1 MIRKSPL
8 QRLLLIATFLLVLSM
23 SLYTVRSIHPISQQ
37 IITVDP
43 TGNGNYT
50 SIQDAITH
58 ASTTDIIQIQPGTY
72 YEYAITIDKK
82 IDLIGA
88 DTNTCIINCNE
99 KQGLIIQSSFVTISH
114 LQITNTK
121 ESAISIQLGCNG
133 CNISN
138 SDIRSV
144 NNGNGIDILSSYNT
158 ISHCKIE
165 GVTQTGQAL
174 KIQGNYNTIDDC
186 TLQHFSNGILII
198 SQATNNKIMNCNIF
212 DNENAIDIRMNSNN
226 NVITNCNIYSNLQG
240 IKIWQNS
247 NNNAVYLNNIFKNDN
262 NAIDE
267 TTNQWDNGSRGNYW
281 DIYQGID
288 ANHDSIG
295 DTLFNIS
302 DQSADRFP
310 LMTLLLPDVVIAP
323 TDIKQT
329 TSTAD
334 PTPTFTWSSAIYSK
348 GITGYAI
355 KIDTGQEI
363 IIETTTWTVP
373 TNLTNGVHTFTI
385 RAIGT
390 NGQNS
395 SSQSLK
401 FTIDTNFNDTDHDGW
416 SDEEEIRYGTDPN
429 NPENYPLDTDGDHVP
444 DSIDTDDDN
453 DGYPDQ
459 MELSYG
465 TNPLDKN
472 SFPKDTDG
480 DKVPDE
486 NSPDGKYQGD
496 VDIDGDGLLNTIEIQ
511 LGSNPMNST
520 DVKKIYLGGNPAFLV
535 GTSRDGIYDILYNP
549 ASETTYAV
557 EYADGNYKIDANGDG
572 SWDYVYHTTDDSV
585 TSYQESFITL
595 PLTLLLTGI
604 ILALLAVVIFSYI
617 KTRSRYP
624 KKLRKQSKKLLP
636 KISPIDSGTQEM
648 VTETRTLLY
657 HIQHD
662 VNTYIE
668 KLDQIEKH
676 IPAVSSE
683 LERQQLPEKEIAIQK
698 FKTCDE
704 PPTYPEAHR
713 RKEEQQTR
721 ISEAALEHQLLRAE
735 RPIPSH
741 KPRYE
746 DIDTAV
752 DNFLET
758 LNQKNT

>member
-1 MIRKSPL
+1 MTRKPTL
-8 QRLLLIATFLLVLSM
+8 QRLLSITTFLLILSM
-23 SLYTVRSIHPISQQ
+23 SLYTTRSIHPIPQQ
-37 IITVDP
+37 IIIVDP

-50 SIQDAITH
+50 SIQDAIIH

-82 IDLIGA
+82 INLIGA

-99 KQGLIIQSSFVTISH
+99 KQGLFIQSSFVTISH

-121 ESAISIQLGCNG
+121 ESAISIQPGSNG
-133 CNISN
+133 CTISYC
-138 SDIRSV
+138 DISSV
-144 NNGNGIDILSSYNT
+144 NNGNGIDILSTYNT
-158 ISHCKIE
+158 ISHCNIE

-198 SQATNNKIMNCNIF
+198 DQATNNNIMNCNIF

-226 NVITNCNIYSNLQG
+226 NVITNCNLYSNLQG

-247 NNNAVYLNNIFKNDN
+247 NNNTVYLNNMFKNDN

-267 TTNQWDNGSRGNYW
+267 TTNQWDNGSQGNYW

-288 ANHDSIG
+288 ANQDNIG
-295 DTLFNIS
+295 DTPFVIS
-302 DQSADRFP
+302 KQSSDHFP
-310 LMTLLLPDVVIAP
+310 YMTLLLPDVVITP

-334 PTPTFTWSSAIYSK
+334 PTPTFTWNPAIYSK

-355 KIDTGQEI
+355 KIDIGQEI
-363 IIETTTWTVP
+363 IIETTTWTAP
-373 TNLTNGVHTFTI
+373 TNLTNGVHTFAI
-385 RAIGT
+385 RAIST
-390 NGQNS
+390 DGQNS
-395 SSQSLK
+395 TSQSLK
-401 FTIDTNFNDTDHDGW
+401 FTIDTNFNDLDHDGW
-416 SDEEEIRYGTDPN
+416 SDEEEIRYGSDPN

-444 DSIDTDDDN
+444 DNIDIDDDN
-453 DGYPDQ
+453 DGYTDEL
-459 MELSYG
+459 ELSYG
-465 TNPLDKN
+465 TNPKERN
-472 SFPKDTDG
+472 SYPEDTDG

-496 VDIDGDGLLNTIEIQ
+496 VDRDDDGLLNTIEIQ
-511 LGSNPMNST
+511 LGSNPVNST
-520 DVKKIYLGGNPAFLV
+520 DAKKIYLGGNPAFLV
-535 GTSRDGIYDILYNP
+535 DVSQDGIYDILYDP
-549 ASETTYAV
+549 ASETTHAV
-557 EYADGNYKIDANGDG
+557 EYVDDAYQIDANGDG
-572 SWDYVYHTTDDSV
+572 SWDYIYHTTDDSV
-585 TSYQESFITL
+585 RSYQEAYITL
-595 PLTLLLTGI
+595 PLTLLLAGVI
-604 ILALLAVVIFSYI
+604 FALLAVGIFSYI
-617 KTRSRYP
+617 KTRSRDL
-624 KKLRKQSKKLLP
+624 KKLRRQPKKPLP
-636 KISPIDSGTQEM
+636 SISQIDSGTQEM

-668 KLDQIEKH
+668 KLNQIEKQ

-683 LERQQLPEKEIAIQK
+683 LERQQPPEKETEAQK
-698 FKTCDE
+698 FKNRDE
-704 PPTYPEAHR
+704 PIAYPEAHR

-721 ISEAALEHQLLRAE
+721 ISEATLEHQPSGQE

-752 DNFLET
+752 DKLLET
-758 LNQKNT
+758 LHQKNT

>member
-8 QRLLLIATFLLVLSM
+8 QRLFFITIFLLILSM
-23 SLYTVRSIHPISQQ
+23 SLYTARSINPISQQ

-99 KQGLIIQSSFVTISH
+99 KQGFIIQSSFVTISH

-133 CNISN
+133 CNISYC
-138 SDIRSV
+138 DISSV

-198 SQATNNKIMNCNIF
+198 SRATNNNIMNCNIF

-247 NNNAVYLNNIFKNDN
+247 NNNTVYLNNMFKNDKT
-262 NAIDE
+262 AIDE
-267 TTNQWDNGSRGNYW
+267 TTNQWDNGSQGNYW

-288 ANHDSIG
+288 ANHDGIG
-295 DTLFNIS
+295 DTPFIIS

-310 LMTLLLPDVVIAP
+310 IMTFLLPDVVIAP

-329 TSTAD
+329 TNTAD
-334 PTPTFTWSSAIYSK
+334 PTPTFTWNPAIYSI

-363 IIETTTWTVP
+363 IIKTTTWTAP

-385 RAIGT
+385 RAIGI

-395 SSQSLK
+395 TSQSLK
-401 FTIDTNFNDTDHDGW
+401 FTIDTNFNDLDHDGW
-416 SDEEEIRYGTDPN
+416 SDEEEIRYGSDPN
-429 NPENYPLDTDGDHVP
+429 NPENYPLDTDGDHMP
-444 DSIDTDDDN
+444 DSIDIDDDN
-453 DGYPDQ
+453 DGYTDQ
-459 MELSYG
+459 LELSYG
-465 TNPLDKN
+465 TNPKEKN
-472 SFPKDTDG
+472 SYPEDTDG

-496 VDIDGDGLLNTIEIQ
+496 VDRDDDGLLNTIETQ
-511 LGSNPMNST
+511 LGSNPENST
-520 DVKKIYLGGNPAFLV
+520 DAKKIYLGGNPAFLV
-535 GTSRDGIYDILYNP
+535 DTSHDGIYDILYDP
-549 ASETTYAV
+549 ARETTHAV
-557 EYADGNYKIDANGDG
+557 EYTDGTYKIDANGDG

-585 TSYQESFITL
+585 TSYQEAYITL

-604 ILALLAVVIFSYI
+604 ILALLGVGIFSYI
-617 KTRSRYP
+617 KTKSRYP
-624 KKLRKQSKKLLP
+624 KKPREQPKKLIP
-636 KISPIDSGTQEM
+636 YISPIDSGTQERI
-648 VTETRTLLY
+648 TKTRTLLY

-668 KLDQIEKH
+668 KLNQIEKQ

-683 LERQQLPEKEIAIQK
+683 SKRQPPHEKETEPHK
-698 FKTCDE
+698 FLNRDE
-704 PPTYPEAHR
+704 HLAYPEAHP

-721 ISEAALEHQLLRAE
+721 FSEAALEHQLSRLE
-735 RPIPSH
+735 QPIPSH

-752 DNFLET
+752 DNLLET